1 MAAKSGW
8 PKGVEPISFMDLGR
22 LGVDAERRL
31 YWDGEP
37 VRIRQRIGLSFWQ
50 KVGVG
55 LTVASAVVV
64 AFFTAL
70 SYFMPTA

>member
-1 MAAKSGW
+1 MASSNW
-8 PKGVEPISFMDLGR
+8 PKGVKPISFMDLGR

-37 VRIRQRIGLSFWQ
+37 VRVQQFIGLSFWQ
-50 KVGVG
+50 KVGVC
-55 LTVASAVVV
+55 LTAASAVVV

-70 SYFMPTA
+70 SYFMRTQ